1 MKYDKTSLY
10 EKFYVS
16 DIKISVQYDIGWSEM
31 FVLLVK
37 KNYKESQ
44 ISDDSKIKSVYE
56 QLLKSDSDS
65 NSQISSLSIITA
77 SVAAI
82 IVRSVTI
89 SIDSLFVE
97 DDSVRDAQLSSELE
111 MKSVS
116 DTKSS

>member
-1 MKYDKTSLY
+1 QLDQTAW
-10 EKFYVS
+10 VS
-16 DIKISVQYDIGWSEM
+16 GWSET

-65 NSQISSLSIITA
+65 NSQISSLSTITV
-77 SVAAI
+77 SVTAI

-89 SIDSLFVE
+89 SMDSLFVE

>member
-1 MKYDKTSLY
+1 
-10 EKFYVS
+10 
-16 DIKISVQYDIGWSEM
+16 M

-65 NSQISSLSIITA
+65 NSQISSLSIITV